1 MTPRTGEHPSRATDH
16 APWTHAPYPRPTMV
30 EQARRWH
37 AVRSSADDVG
47 ARAIVVAGHGG
58 GTAEI
63 QYLANVTVR
72 WESLLVLTIDDAI
85 PPRLLLQLDNHAAG
99 AADWATVPVEA
110 TGPGLAAAAARRL
123 RERLAPGDTVAV
135 LGPVS
140 ERTSQALRVA
150 LEGHPLV
157 DLGPAFLRHRLV
169 KGEEE
174 LAWVA
179 WAADACDRAIEA
191 FRREARPGMREDEL
205 QARLVAEVVAAG
217 AQPGICFL
225 ASAPAEGREAT
236 VPRQVPG
243 RRRTRPGDLLLFEL
257 SAGMCGITTQV
268 LRTLIL
274 GGDAHPEA
282 RRIHAVAD
290 AAFEA
295 LLAAVRPGV
304 APAELERLGGAIIEG
319 AGMTIVDDLV
329 HGYGG
334 GYLPPVIRTP
344 GTRRSEPPNLPLAA
358 GMLLVVQPNVV
369 ASDGR
374 RGVQTGELVAVAT
387 EGARTFHATPRGL
400 LAAPTA

>member
-1 MTPRTGEHPSRATDH
+1 MTPRTREHPSLVADH
-16 APWTHAPYPRPTMV
+16 APWSDAPYPRPTMV

-37 AVRSSADDVG
+37 AVRSSAGEVG

-72 WESLLVLTIDDAI
+72 WESLLVLTVDDAI

-99 AADWATVPVEA
+99 SADWATVPVEA

-123 RERLAPGDTVAV
+123 REHLAPGDPVAV

-140 ERTSQALRVA
+140 ERTGRALRAA

-157 DLGPAFLRHRLV
+157 DLGLVFLRHRLV

-225 ASAPAEGREAT
+225 PALQARAVRHRASPGARSSAHGNRGPAPVRALGGHVRHHDPGAPDAEPGGRCPSRGSAH
-236 VPRQVPG
+236 PRG
-243 RRRTRPGDLLLFEL
+243 RRCT
-257 SAGMCGITTQV
+257 
-268 LRTLIL
+268 
-274 GGDAHPEA
+274 
-282 RRIHAVAD
+282 
-290 AAFEA
+290 FEA

-319 AGMTIVDDLV
+319 AGMTIMDDMI

-344 GTRRSEPPNLPLAA
+344 A
-358 GMLLVVQPNVV
+358 
-369 ASDGR
+369 
-374 RGVQTGELVAVAT
+374 LVAQSL
-387 EGARTFHATPRGL
+387 RTCRSSRACCS
-400 LAAPTA
+400 